1 MFYLIKEVLEECSAE
16 ELQTF
21 GNQYVAVLTP
31 EEWSE
36 KQSIFDMGIDIEMKL
51 EEKDIHSTKAEVNFD
66 SLTGT
71 FSIPSRRDIT
81 GKDYKYVFALDEKG
95 IVFIDSTGVV
105 ERMVKRIARTKKWR
119 MPSLERFIYDFLELI
134 ITRDLNI
141 MERYEKELDKI
152 EDDIMDDAVEA
163 DLGRV
168 NEIRGDIRDL
178 RIHYEQLI
186 DMGQELSENENSFF
200 KQENIRYFE
209 LFTDRVTRL
218 HDTANSLRD
227 YTMQIRDLYH
237 TQMDVKQ
244 NRIMTLLTVVTTI
257 FMPLTLIAGW
267 YGMNFQN
274 MPELRSKWGYPIVIL
289 ISLGIVVV
297 SLIFFKKRKWL

>member
-1 MFYLIKEVLEECSAE
+1 MYYLIKERLKECTSE
-16 ELQTF
+16 ELKKF
-21 GNQYVAVLTP
+21 NYQYVAVVTP
-31 EEWSE
+31 EEWKE
-36 KQSIFDMGIDIEMKL
+36 QQGLFDMGIDMELKT
-51 EEKDIHSTKAEVNFD
+51 EVKDIHSTKAEVNYD

-71 FSIPSRRDIT
+71 FSIPSRRNIT
-81 GKDYKYVFALDEKG
+81 GEDYKYSFALDEKG

-105 ERMVKRIARTKKWR
+105 ERMLKRIARTKKWR

-134 ITRDLNI
+134 ILRDLDI
-141 MERYEKELDKI
+141 MERYEEELDGI
-152 EDDIMDDAVEA
+152 EDDIMDDAIEA

-186 DMGQELSENENSFF
+186 DLGQELQENENNFF
-200 KQENIRYFE
+200 KPENVRYFG
-209 LFTDRVTRL
+209 LFTDRMTRL
-218 HDTANSLRD
+218 HDTATALRD

-267 YGMNFQN
+267 YGMNFYN
-274 MPELRSKWGYPIVIL
+274 MPELHSKWGYPVVIL
-289 ISLGIVVV
+289 LSLGIIIG
-297 SLIFFKKRKWL
+297 SLIFFKKKKWL

>member
-1 MFYLIKEVLEECSAE
+1 MYYQIKEVLTECSID
-16 ELQTF
+16 ELRTF
-21 GNQYVAVLTP
+21 KYQYVAVLTP
-31 EEWSE
+31 EEWKKE
-36 KQSIFDMGIDIEMKL
+36 QSLFDMGIDIELKTD
-51 EEKDIHSTKAEVNFD
+51 ENEIHSTKAEVNYD

-71 FSIPSRRDIT
+71 FSIPSRRNIT
-81 GKDYKYVFALDEKG
+81 GKDYKYAFALDEKG

-105 ERMVKRIARTKKWR
+105 RRMLKSISRSKKWR
-119 MPSLERFIYDFLELI
+119 MPSLERFMYDFLELI
-134 ITRDLNI
+134 IIRDLNI
-141 MERYEKELDKI
+141 MEKYEKELDSI

-163 DLGRV
+163 NLGRL

-186 DMGQELSENENSFF
+186 DLGQEFSENENNFF
-200 KQENIRYFE
+200 KSENVRYFG

-218 HDTANSLRD
+218 YDTAASLRD

-237 TQMDVKQ
+237 TQMDVRQ

-274 MPELRSKWGYPIVIL
+274 MPELTSRWGYPVVIL
-289 ISLGIVVV
+289 VSLAIIIG

>member
-1 MFYLIKEVLEECSAE
+1 MYYQIKESLTECTAE
-16 ELQTF
+16 ELTSF
-21 GNQYVAVLTP
+21 KYQYVAVVTP
-31 EEWSE
+31 EEWTETE
-36 KQSIFDMGIDIEMKL
+36 KLFDLGIDMDLKL
-51 EEKDIHSTKAEVNFD
+51 KQDDIHSSKAEVNFD

-71 FSIPSRRDIT
+71 LSIPSRRDIT
-81 GKDYKYVFALDEKG
+81 GKDYKYAFVLDEKG

-105 ERMVKRIARTKKWR
+105 IRMLNHIAKSKKWR
-119 MPSLERFIYDFLELI
+119 MPSLERFLYDFFELI
-134 ITRDLNI
+134 IERDLNI
-141 MERYEKELDKI
+141 LERYEKELDRI
-152 EDDIMDDAVEA
+152 EDDIMDDAVDA

-168 NEIRGDIRDL
+168 NEIRGEIRDL

-186 DMGQELSENENSFF
+186 DMGQEFEENENSFF
-200 KQENIRYFE
+200 KPENVRYFR
-209 LFTDRVTRL
+209 LFTDRMNRL
-218 HDTANSLRD
+218 HDTATSLRD

-267 YGMNFQN
+267 YGMNFYN

-289 ISLGIVVV
+289 ISLVIIIS

>member
-1 MFYLIKEVLEECSAE
+1 
-16 ELQTF
+16 
-21 GNQYVAVLTP
+21 
-31 EEWSE
+31 
-36 KQSIFDMGIDIEMKL
+36 MKL

-71 FSIPSRRDIT
+71 FSIPSRRDIS

-134 ITRDLNI
+134 INRDLNI

-163 DLGRV
+163 DLGKV
-168 NEIRGDIRDL
+168 NDIRGDIRDL

-200 KQENIRYFE
+200 KEENIRYFE

-289 ISLGIVVV
+289 ISLGIVIV